1 MGLDAKPSYC
11 MSVVKSKRGKSN
23 VEFEQI
29 YFQLADGIDNLV
41 EHDFYAEGLLAQK
54 NRVFLDIRSRTLED
68 LTDKLLYYI
77 KIANSIY
84 PTCIT
89 EWEERGVTIG
99 KAIGICDA
107 ILTNYQRIMIRLRV
121 PDNKYTMDVRNIMR
135 MINSLKAWRK
145 SDNKLKADLSN

>member
-54 NRVFLDIRSRTLED
+54 NRLFLDRSRTLED

-84 PTCIT
+84 PTCMT
-89 EWEERGVTIG
+89 EWEERRVTIG
-99 KAIGICDA
+99 KAIGICYA

>member
-29 YFQLADGIDNLV
+29 YFQLEDGIDNLV

-84 PTCIT
+84 PTCMT
-89 EWEERGVTIG
+89 EWEERRVTIG
-99 KAIGICDA
+99 KAIGICYA